1 MKIELKNYGKK
12 LWQTEHVQRFVK
24 FGIVGGS
31 GVLVNMGFLWLF
43 TEVCGLFYL
52 VSSVLAIALAMVNN
66 FIWNDLWTWRGK
78 GAAGSRAFFIR
89 LLKFCVVASIAGYGG
104 NLGILWLL
112 THFFQFHYLI
122 ANIFGIAVG
131 TVINYFLNHYWTFA
145 ASNRGAV
152 VSN

>member
-1 MKIELKNYGKK
+1 MKNKFWENFKK
-12 LWQTEHVQRFVK
+12 LLANEHAVRFVK

-31 GVLVNMGFLWLF
+31 GFLVNMGFLWLF
-43 TEVCGLFYL
+43 TEVVGLFYII
-52 VSSVLAIALAMVNN
+52 SSILAIAIAMVNN

-78 GAAGSRAFFIR
+78 GEAGRRAFFIR
-89 LLKFCVVASIAGYGG
+89 LLKFCIVASIAGYGG

-112 THFFQFHYLI
+112 TRFFQLHYLI

-145 ASNRGAV
+145 ANERGAA
-152 VSN
+152 VSI